1 MRVRRGGFC
10 RVEESGQNSI
20 HHAQDLMLWTG
31 LIGERRYVFN
41 ETLKPPD

>member
-1 MRVRRGGFC
+1 MRVAGGGFC
-10 RVEESGQNSI
+10 RVQESGQDRVPNT
-20 HHAQDLMLWTG
+20 QDLLLWTG